1 MYLFD
6 ASAIVNLIKKGCLK
20 PLADGVTLD
29 LAIYEALNA
38 VWKEYAVLQRI
49 DAETAVSLIEILE
62 GVFTIIPLESIKNHE
77 TEVFKLA
84 SKEDLTIYDSSYV
97 YVALK
102 KELILITDDKK
113 LARKASHYT
122 YTKVKESKDLIP
134 LC

>member
-1 MYLFD
+1 LYLFD
-6 ASAIVNLIKKGCLK
+6 ASAIVNLVKKGCLR

-62 GVFTIIPLESIKNHE
+62 EVFTIIPLESIKTMKPRYSSLRLKKN
-77 TEVFKLA
+77 
-84 SKEDLTIYDSSYV
+84 LTIYDSSYV

-122 YTKVKESKDLIP
+122 KVKESKDLIP

>member
-1 MYLFD
+1 LYLFD
-6 ASAIVNLIKKGCLK
+6 ASAIVNLVKKGCLK

-84 SKEDLTIYDSSYV
+84 SKEDLTISYT
-97 YVALK
+97 LRS
-102 KELILITDDKK
+102 
-113 LARKASHYT
+113 RKS
-122 YTKVKESKDLIP
+122 
-134 LC
+134 

>member
-6 ASAIVNLIKKGCLK
+6 ASAIVNLVKKGCLK

-122 YTKVKESKDLIP
+122 KVKESKDLIP

>member
-6 ASAIVNLIKKGCLK
+6 ASAIVNLVKKGCLR

-62 GVFTIIPLESIKNHE
+62 EVFTIIPLESIKTMKPRYSSLRLKKN
-77 TEVFKLA
+77 
-84 SKEDLTIYDSSYV
+84 LTIYDSSYV

-122 YTKVKESKDLIP
+122 KVKESKDLIP